1 MLIRDKMCFPQRNV
15 IKYLIV
21 RVSVDGEVLGK
32 TAAKPKTS
40 NPVWNEIFTLYI
52 LAGSKL
58 GMTIFHKVFLRM
70 MAFIY
75 SHCLLSVSP
84 L

>member
-1 MLIRDKMCFPQRNV
+1 MKCLF
-15 IKYLIV
+15 L

-58 GMTIFHKVFLRM
+58 GMTIFHKVLFKNDSIL
-70 MAFIY
+70 I
-75 SHCLLSVSP
+75 
-84 L
+84 